1 MESDRKAVELATLL
15 VTSACAYCGSVVTV
29 VEMIVEVMVTIT
41 SRRDEGD
48 GICTFDTDVVGMLK
62 AEHPDPKTHDNN
74 KRRAICANSGM
85 SRRRCTEL
93 LFVMMFADVRHV
105 ACFATVRTI
114 PLFGRW
120 PSNWESFSGSSSP
133 PPQNFCSSKL
143 SSCCGGPTAAS
154 RRNRWAVAFLPKHN
168 H

>member
-1 MESDRKAVELATLL
+1 
-15 VTSACAYCGSVVTV
+15 
-29 VEMIVEVMVTIT
+29 MIVEVMVTIT

-105 ACFATVRTI
+105 ACFATI
-114 PLFGRW
+114 GKYLCLEDGPAIGSLFLGPPLLRHKTFA
-120 PSNWESFSGSSSP
+120 P
-133 PPQNFCSSKL
+133 PNSL
-143 SSCCGGPTAAS
+143 
-154 RRNRWAVAFLPKHN
+154 
-168 H
+168 